1 MNKKT
6 KYNYKPGTFQS
17 FGHEELLEQLI
28 REAIERAPLYE
39 GLIYSYPPSAIFP
52 GLKQIGFS
60 NVWYDKYKN
69 LFIIRF
75 ILDDDNKSR
84 YEKLDKFMNNV
95 CGWVHSATMANKI
108 RVDKRLDFLN
118 VNEGLAE
125 LQYEAKFD
133 VEMYG
138 LPEKIYHLTT
148 TNKVE
153 KILRM
158 GLTPRNSITPFN
170 YNNRIYF
177 SLNTNSLLSLAK
189 EKVKLNVKK
198 TLEPTN
204 FTILEIIPTHTQL
217 GMRFF
222 KDPNFVNGVYTLE
235 NVPPEAIKSISTIV
249 VSQDGN
255 VTQTSI

>member
-1 MNKKT
+1 MQRKT
-6 KYNYKPGTFQS
+6 KYNYKPGPPQA

-28 REAIERAPLYE
+28 RESIQRAPLYE
-39 GLIYSYPPSAIFP
+39 GLIYSYPPSAVFP

-60 NVWYDKYKN
+60 DVWYNKYKN
-69 LFIIRF
+69 LFVIGF
-75 ILDDDNKSR
+75 ILGDDNKSR
-84 YEKLDKFMNNV
+84 YEKLNRFMDNV
-95 CGWVHSATMANKI
+95 CGWTHSATMANKI
-108 RVDKRLDFLN
+108 RVDKRLDFLLIN
-118 VNEGLAE
+118 DGFAE

-133 VEMYG
+133 IEMYG

-177 SLNTNSLLSLAK
+177 SLNSNTLLSLAK
-189 EKVKLNVKK
+189 EKVELNVKK
-198 TLEPTN
+198 TKEPTN
-204 FTILEIIPTHTQL
+204 FTILEITPTYTQL

-235 NVPPEAIKSISTIV
+235 NIPPEAINPIYSIV
-249 VSQDGN
+249 VSQDGT
-255 VTQTSI
+255 VTQNPI